1 MVPETPESKTPMDEN
16 TIRIFQELLEKFVE
30 TKERFGS
37 NSKAM
42 DEFEQML
49 KKTFGSLGGF
59 YKQVNK
65 NSEHFSQSLTALSK
79 AVRRG
84 EASYA
89 DQHRLLKQL
98 NNAIEDAKEAN
109 ADAAEIQKLID
120 QKKLLAERAN
130 QQRQKE
136 QLQESGKS
144 FGEAIRAGSAQM
156 ATGAGQ
162 FVRGLQAGQS
172 GVQITTGLMNAALD
186 VASASAGGLSKGLT
200 NAGAAIFAFPNIWT
214 KVIGG
219 LTMGTGA
226 VVGMFQGA
234 AAQLAKFGFEIASME
249 VEKTVKA
256 FHALSSSGAL
266 FARGMDDIR
275 VYSGRAGLTL
285 TEFSDVIKGNSQNL
299 AAAGFGVS
307 EGAKIV
313 GNVTSQFPKTVG
325 KSGLSL
331 QREMQ
336 NLGFSF
342 KEQADL
348 STEVIADLRRT
359 GRTATNQQVAEA
371 TAELAKNMRIVAEIT
386 GEDAKQKMDQAKKNS
401 EEYAFNQKVQEMAR
415 RTGNTALPQTMQAF
429 LSTLDDASQRYFM
442 QAVVLDGAVTD
453 TAAHI
458 TGLAEPSQQ
467 AARAFLTG
475 STSIEDF
482 MGPFARFGDKQLTTL
497 NQTGEAISRGYIAL
511 GVNADLAQAQNAAYR
526 QAQRVNSESM
536 ARTIKNVKDSV
547 AASGGMHE
555 DVMTAEK
562 KAHDMAVRLERDMG
576 PAIKKFADVS
586 LSMLE
591 LVENKLAELGLLKK
605 APETRQQQT
614 FEQVKDQLEKSR
626 EQDNRT
632 LIAKLKDTGKSAETV
647 ALEKK
652 FQQLEAQQ
660 RDYTVAKD
668 LYDTGLKDMIDRRRQ
683 EETQKK
689 YGAEAGDHNTVEL
702 TAQQRQEV
710 ENLFKEEFKKRYG
723 DKRVAAASG
732 VRFSG
737 GRTAVDILAAGAAPA
752 VPAAGAAP
760 AAGAVPA
767 GTGKNALSDMGLRT
781 KAGDVQAE
789 GAYISPKL
797 IELARQ
803 IQTSV
808 PGFNYFSGANDQF
821 HQLHKPTSAHTQ
833 GLALDFTLGQ
843 RPSAE
848 QGQQIIAQLKS
859 LGASYVADEYNYPS
873 KSTTAGHIHVEVP
886 AMARGG
892 ITSGL
897 TLAGEAGPEAV
908 VPLPDGKSIPVQ
920 QINNKEMV
928 DLMQRQLTAMQEQTE
943 LTRRM
948 INEQQ
953 RGNRVSR
960 DILTASY

>member
-1 MVPETPESKTPMDEN
+1 
-16 TIRIFQELLEKFVE
+16 
-30 TKERFGS
+30 
-37 NSKAM
+37 
-42 DEFEQML
+42 
-49 KKTFGSLGGF
+49 
-59 YKQVNK
+59 
-65 NSEHFSQSLTALSK
+65 
-79 AVRRG
+79 
-84 EASYA
+84 
-89 DQHRLLKQL
+89 
-98 NNAIEDAKEAN
+98 
-109 ADAAEIQKLID
+109 
-120 QKKLLAERAN
+120 
-130 QQRQKE
+130 
-136 QLQESGKS
+136 
-144 FGEAIRAGSAQM
+144 
-156 ATGAGQ
+156 
-162 FVRGLQAGQS
+162 
-172 GVQITTGLMNAALD
+172 MNAALD

-200 NAGAAIFAFPNIWT
+200 NAGAAIFAFPNIWA

-325 KSGLSL
+325 KSGLNL

-371 TAELAKNMRIVAEIT
+371 TAELAKNMRIVADIT
-386 GEDAKQKMDQAKKNS
+386 GEDAKQKMDQAKKAS
-401 EEYAFNQKVQEMAR
+401 EQYAFNQKINEMAR
-415 RTGNTALPQTMQAF
+415 RTGDTALPQTMRLF
-429 LSTLDDASQRYFM
+429 LGSLDQVSQRSFM
-442 QAVVLDGAVTD
+442 QAVVMDGAVTN
-453 TAAHI
+453 TAGQI
-458 TGLAEPSQQ
+458 TGLAAPAQQ
-467 AARAFLTG
+467 AALALLNG
-475 STSIEDF
+475 ATSIEAL
-482 MGPFARFGDKQLTTL
+482 MTPFAQYGDKMLSGI
-497 NQTGEAISRGYIAL
+497 NETGAAVSRGAIAI
-511 GVNADLAQAQNAAYR
+511 GANAELAEAYDSAHQQAQKINTE
-526 QAQRVNSESM
+526 NL
-536 ARTIKNVKDSV
+536 ARTIKNVKDS
-547 AASGGMHE
+547 AAATGGMHE

-562 KAHDMAVRLERDMG
+562 KAHDMAVRLERDMT

-626 EQDNRT
+626 EQDNRSLT
-632 LIAKLKDTGKSAETV
+632 AKLKGTGKSAETV

-652 FQQLEAQQ
+652 FQLLEAQQ
-660 RDYTVAKD
+660 RDYNLAKD

-723 DKRVAAASG
+723 DKRAAAASG

-737 GRTAVDILAAGAAPA
+737 GRTAVDILAAGA
-752 VPAAGAAP
+752 
-760 AAGAVPA
+760 VPA
-767 GTGKNALSDMGLRT
+767 GAGGNALSALGLRT

-789 GAYISPKL
+789 GAYVSPQL

-803 IQTSV
+803 IQSSV
-808 PGFNYFSGANDQF
+808 PGFNYFSGANDLF
-821 HQLHKPTSAHTQ
+821 HQLHAPTSAHTQ
-833 GLALDFTLGQ
+833 GRALDFTLAQ

-928 DLMQRQLTAMQEQTE
+928 DLMQRQLSAMQEQTE